1 MGRELVARTKY
12 RNARSAVGWLAWAM
26 ASTIDGG
33 SIDVGAIDVVTWAPT
48 TPERR
53 RERGFDQ
60 AELLARAVARHLGRP
75 CRRLLRRAP
84 GPAQTGRSRA
94 ERHHEVVL
102 RAVGRPSRRVL
113 VVDDVATTGA
123 TLTAVAAALRRAG
136 TVEVWAVTAAR
147 TPAHAGGLPSAAD
160 AVFQEGCVDIKVSG
174 RHTEVSDALR
184 QATIEKIGRLSR
196 YVDGMERA
204 EVHFSEER
212 NPRIVDKEICE
223 VTLEGHGHHVRCK
236 VSAPD
241 GFAAVDRAVEKLE
254 HQLHKLKTKL
264 GRRAASPG
272 DDQIVTSLPD
282 DAAASAPR
290 IVKTKQFAMST
301 MDADEALLQMDLL
314 GHDFYVFTNDRTGRA
329 AVVYRREDG
338 DVGLIDQAD

>member
-1 MGRELVARTKY
+1 M
-12 RNARSAVGWLAWAM
+12 
-26 ASTIDGG
+26 
-33 SIDVGAIDVVTWAPT
+33 
-48 TPERR
+48 
-53 RERGFDQ
+53 
-60 AELLARAVARHLGRP
+60 
-75 CRRLLRRAP
+75 
-84 GPAQTGRSRA
+84 
-94 ERHHEVVL
+94 
-102 RAVGRPSRRVL
+102 
-113 VVDDVATTGA
+113 
-123 TLTAVAAALRRAG
+123 
-136 TVEVWAVTAAR
+136 
-147 TPAHAGGLPSAAD
+147 
-160 AVFQEGCVDIKVSG
+160 DIKVSG
-174 RHTEVSDALR
+174 RHTEVSDVLR
-184 QATIEKIGRLSR
+184 QATIDKIGRLGR

-236 VSAPD
+236 VAAPD

-264 GRRAASPG
+264 GRRAAGPA

-301 MDADEALLQMDLL
+301 MDADEAMLQMDLL
-314 GHDFYVFTNDRTGRA
+314 GHDFYVFTNDHTGRA